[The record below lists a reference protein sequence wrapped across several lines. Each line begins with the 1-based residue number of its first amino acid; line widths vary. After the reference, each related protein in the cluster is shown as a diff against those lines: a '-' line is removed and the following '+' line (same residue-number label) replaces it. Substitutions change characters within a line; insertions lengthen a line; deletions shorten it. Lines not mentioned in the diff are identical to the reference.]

1 MKGVILAGG
10 QGTRLR
16 PFTKLINKHLLPV
29 YEKPLIYYPLLTLK
43 NAGIKEVLVTS
54 GKEALPDFKRLLGKG
69 EEFGLKIS
77 YKAQDG
83 AKGIAHAL
91 GLAEKFAQGSKIA
104 VILGDNI
111 FMNHSQIK
119 RGIQNFEKENG
130 AKFFLKKVH
139 DPERFGVAH
148 VARPRGGDPLRRS
161 GSEARARP
169 DRNRGGK
176 ILSIVEKPKK
186 PKTNLAVTGLYL
198 YDPDVFSIVKK
209 IKPSARGELEI
220 TDVNNHYAKAGLAKY
235 EIVNGDWIDAGSFDS
250 LLEAAVLMMRKDK
263 EIPKLV

>member
-1 MKGVILAGG
+1 MKGIILAGG

-69 EEFGLKIS
+69 EEFGLKLS
-77 YKAQDG
+77 FAAQDG

-91 GLAEKFAQGSKIA
+91 GLAEKFASGSKIA

-111 FMNHSQIK
+111 FMNHDQIK

-130 AKFFLKKVH
+130 AKFFLKSVP

-148 VARPRGGDPLRRS
+148 VAKS
-161 GSEARARP
+161 S
-169 DRNRGGK
+169 
-176 ILSIVEKPKK
+176 ILDIVEKPKK
-186 PKTNLAVTGLYL
+186 PKSNLAVTGLYL
-198 YDPDVFSIVKK
+198 YDPDVFKIVKK

-220 TDVNNHYAKAGLAKY
+220 TDVNNHYVKAGLAKF
-235 EIVNGDWIDAGSFDS
+235 EIVNGDWIDAGTFDS
-250 LLEAAVLMMRKDK
+250 LLHASLLMMKKGK
-263 EIPKLV
+263 ESPTLI